1 MGNPPTASGLSLQAL
16 VLNHLV
22 RNSLNNITKL
32 LACARALEL
41 NWADTAIKAGAAAAV
56 TVEATSSTTMTYSVV
71 NPPLAVGPGGG
82 HPTNTFY
89 EVTHSML
96 VIYYSK
102 LCSQKKY
109 IGT

>member
-1 MGNPPTASGLSLQAL
+1 VA
-16 VLNHLV
+16 V
-22 RNSLNNITKL
+22 
-32 LACARALEL
+32 
-41 NWADTAIKAGAAAAV
+41 AAAA
-56 TVEATSSTTMTYSVV
+56 SSTTMTYSVV

-96 VIYYSK
+96 VTY
-102 LCSQKKY
+102 LLQQTLQPEKY